1 MQVRVRSQIIA
12 GASLFGLLLTAS
24 ASLAGFPPACGN
36 SVIEPPETCDDG
48 NVLPGD
54 GCSHICTLE
63 LPVNLPPDCSDAE
76 ASVGELWPPNHRL
89 EAVHILGVR
98 DPEQGPIAIEVVAI
112 AQDEPVLDPGSGN
125 TCPDAGGIGTETAL
139 VRVERSGPGDGRTY
153 FITFDA
159 FDELGGVCRGDVT
172 VCVPHDQGRGSEC
185 GGGVPAFDS
194 FAGCPGEGEC
204 DPISCIPD
212 DDDLPP
218 PFCADVF
225 LPPRID
231 RLIDRARELV
241 LLAVD
246 APPRR
251 SARLERRASRKMA
264 RAARRAERIGVD
276 ELELSCAS
284 ELAARLGAVSDCLL
298 CLGPE

>member
-1 MQVRVRSQIIA
+1 MMT
-12 GASLFGLLLTAS
+12 GALLVVLLIAS
-24 ASLAGFPPACGN
+24 ASMAGPLPVCGN
-36 SVIEPPETCDDG
+36 GVIEPPETCDDG
-48 NVLPGD
+48 NVVPGD
-54 GCSHICTLE
+54 GCSHICTIE
-63 LPVNLPPDCSDAE
+63 LPANLPPDCSGAE
-76 ASVGELWPPNHRL
+76 PSVARLWPPNHRL

-98 DPEQGPIAIEVVAI
+98 DPEGGPVDIEVVAI
-112 AQDEPVLDPGSGN
+112 AQSEPVLAEGSGN

-139 VRVERSGPGDGRTY
+139 VRVERAGPGDGRTY

-159 FDELGGVCRGDVT
+159 VDELGAVCRGDVV

-194 FAGCPGEGEC
+194 VAPCPGDGLC
-204 DPISCIPD
+204 DPLTCIPD

-218 PFCADVF
+218 PFCGDLL

-246 APPRR
+246 APVRR
-251 SARLERRASRKMA
+251 ATRLERRAARKMA
-264 RAARRAERIGVD
+264 RAARRAERLGLD
-276 ELELSCAS
+276 DATCAS
-284 ELAARLGAVSDCLL
+284 ELTARLAAVSACLL
-298 CLGPE
+298 CPGP